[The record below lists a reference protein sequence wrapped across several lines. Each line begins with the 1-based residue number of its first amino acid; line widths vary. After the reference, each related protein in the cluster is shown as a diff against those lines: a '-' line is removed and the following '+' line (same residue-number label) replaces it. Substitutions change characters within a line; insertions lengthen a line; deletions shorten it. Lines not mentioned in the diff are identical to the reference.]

1 MTRRVTHEAPSLV
14 ASWLY
19 CAVLHDRYTTGPA
32 WQGPHEWVGALI
44 CLTIAGRFGNQ
55 LVQYA
60 AVRAQAK
67 RLGVDLEIDT
77 LFCSHGAT
85 GDSFSFWLDTLP
97 IKARVISYPASGPY
111 SAHGLLQK
119 SYRKIAR
126 PLFWNHYAQPMW
138 ETDSRFFAIQPRT
151 VVSGY
156 FQSLFYLLPRD
167 DEVLAELSLWSV
179 ATAEI
184 KQCAQLIARQT
195 SVSVHVRRG
204 DAVWRQGESDT
215 LPVWQSSHLAYFEAA
230 MDLMRAKIAN
240 PTFLIFSDDIEW
252 CKHAGIFG
260 KDCEFIATDRF
271 GDNPAIDL
279 LLMSNCRHHIMT
291 NSTYS
296 WWAAWATLD
305 DDKICIL
312 PKQWTPRHGTAELD
326 LVYRNWITL

>member
-1 MTRRVTHEAPSLV
+1 MPISMRTGASSTYRAWSASLPSTIPAPAAATAATAFCRCDCHGRCSPAAAVAKPRRAMTRRVTHEAPSLV
-14 ASWLY
+14 ASWPY
-19 CAVLHDRYTTGPA
+19 CAALRNRSTTGPA
-32 WQGPHEWVGALI
+32 WKGPHEWVGALI
-44 CLTIAGRFGNQ
+44 RLTIAGRFGNQ

-126 PLFWNHYAQPMW
+126 PLFWNHYAQPIW

-167 DEVLAELSLWSV
+167 DEVLAELSLWSI

-204 DAVWRQGESDT
+204 DAVWR
-215 LPVWQSSHLAYFEAA
+215 
-230 MDLMRAKIAN
+230 
-240 PTFLIFSDDIEW
+240 
-252 CKHAGIFG
+252 
-260 KDCEFIATDRF
+260 
-271 GDNPAIDL
+271 
-279 LLMSNCRHHIMT
+279 
-291 NSTYS
+291 
-296 WWAAWATLD
+296 
-305 DDKICIL
+305 
-312 PKQWTPRHGTAELD
+312 
-326 LVYRNWITL
+326 